1 MQGATTSKSEQATVA
16 NTWEFSGA
24 SGVLVVQLKPVEPRL
39 LVTHQMQYVFRDDE
53 LRLKAVLKYDVERAG
68 VFQLTLK
75 VPESLTID
83 SVAADGMSEFNVD
96 KGSGRV
102 TLSLTQKRMGAI
114 EVTVQGHQAFDGSAG
129 NVELELP
136 TLTPEGVERETG
148 TVTAYAPSFWM

>member
-1 MQGATTSKSEQATVA
+1 M
-16 NTWEFSGA
+16 
-24 SGVLVVQLKPVEPRL
+24 
-39 LVTHQMQYVFRDDE
+39 
-53 LRLKAVLKYDVERAG
+53 
-68 VFQLTLK
+68 FQLTLK

-136 TLTPEGVERETG
+136 TLTPEGIERET
-148 TVTAYAPSFWM
+148 VW